1 MIQKLNTLIVLFKA
15 HQSIQNNVKLSLVDT
30 ELTLNEFTVMGAL
43 YTKKE
48 LSTQQLIDSVLI
60 PNSSMTYVLD
70 ILEKRQYL
78 RRLKDPSDKRRQ
90 LLSLTQKGCLVF
102 LDIYQKHYEHMNTI
116 FNVLTPEE
124 TQQLS
129 TLLKK
134 VGKKAEET
142 LTHEMY

>member
-30 ELTLNEFTVMGAL
+30 ELTLNEFTVMEAL

-60 PNSSMTYVLD
+60 PNSSMTYVL
-70 ILEKRQYL
+70 E
-78 RRLKDPSDKRRQ
+78 
-90 LLSLTQKGCLVF
+90 
-102 LDIYQKHYEHMNTI
+102 
-116 FNVLTPEE
+116 
-124 TQQLS
+124 
-129 TLLKK
+129 LLKK

>member
-30 ELTLNEFTVMGAL
+30 ELTLNEFTVMEVL

-102 LDIYQKHYEHMNTI
+102 LDIYQKYYEHMNTI

-124 TQQLS
+124 SHQLS